1 MQFRRSNDVRVADS
15 DWHKARQR
23 ARETAFNS
31 SLNIF
36 SEEEK
41 VKYDLETA
49 RIDGS
54 DNPQTYTV
62 NRPIDLLGT
71 NGLDLRTLFNR

>member
-1 MQFRRSNDVRVADS
+1 MQFRRSNSARAIDK
-15 DWHKARQR
+15 DWHTNRER
-23 ARETAFNS
+23 ARKQAFNS
-31 SLNIF
+31 SLAMF
-36 SEEEK
+36 SEEEI

-62 NRPIDLLGT
+62 NRPIDLLGE
-71 NGLDLRTLFNR
+71 NGIDLRTLFNR

>member
-1 MQFRRSNDVRVADS
+1 MQFRRSNDARVTDS

-23 ARETAFNS
+23 AREAAFNS

-36 SEEEK
+36 SEEER
-41 VKYDLETA
+41 VKYNLETA

-54 DNPQTYTV
+54 DNPQTYTA
-62 NRPIDLLGT
+62 NRPIDLLGV